1 LVRVVEKKILP
12 EWFEKIVSG
21 EKNVEVRLAD
31 FEVSVGDI
39 LVLKEWD
46 PVKKQFTGR
55 KISKVVKKVHKVD
68 IAKYYEIEEIKKYG
82 IYLIELK

>member
-1 LVRVVEKKILP
+1 MVRVVEKKILP